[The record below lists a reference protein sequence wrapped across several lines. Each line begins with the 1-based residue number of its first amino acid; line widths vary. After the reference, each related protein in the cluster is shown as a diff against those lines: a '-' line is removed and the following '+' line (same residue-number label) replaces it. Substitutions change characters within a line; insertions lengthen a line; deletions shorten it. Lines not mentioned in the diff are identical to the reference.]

1 MRKLLLAC
9 LTLTACTTTYDTV
22 IRNATIY
29 DGSGKPPVRGDVA
42 IKGDRINT
50 IGIVS
55 GHGTNEIDAHGMA
68 VAPGFIN
75 MLSWATESLIADG
88 RAMADV
94 KQGVTLEI
102 FGEGWS
108 MGPLNDAMK
117 EEIRKRQG
125 DVKFDVNWTTLR
137 EYLDSLVARGI
148 SVNVASFVGATTVR
162 IHVLGE
168 ADRPPNA
175 EELEKMRALV
185 RQAMEDTGRREV
197 KRLERYMVVLETAAA
212 AGPLLGLLGTV
223 IGMIQVFSVIS
234 VSGAGQA
241 GMLSGGIAQALIAT
255 VSGLILAVPAL
266 IIFNFL
272 DARIEGM
279 VTRIDEY
286 SHLLLKRLSAMRE
299 GSDMELAEYEMRKQ
313 H

>member
-1 MRKLLLAC
+1 VVHGEIVSC
-9 LTLTACTTTYDTV
+9 IES
-22 IRNATIY
+22 IRTPADI
-29 DGSGKPPVRGDVA
+29 PLA
-42 IKGDRINT
+42 IKICERFDTPFANIIQAGLAEANKPI
-50 IGIVS
+50 
-55 GHGTNEIDAHGMA
+55 
-68 VAPGFIN
+68 FI
-75 MLSWATESLIADG
+75 
-88 RAMADV
+88 
-94 KQGVTLEI
+94 
-102 FGEGWS
+102 
-108 MGPLNDAMK
+108 
-117 EEIRKRQG
+117 
-125 DVKFDVNWTTLR
+125 
-137 EYLDSLVARGI
+137 
-148 SVNVASFVGATTVR
+148 
-162 IHVLGE
+162 
-168 ADRPPNA
+168 
-175 EELEKMRALV
+175 V